1 MAKGILSDDRFG
13 EKEIPIDFREEFNK
27 GNKAD
32 SVGSKILKVLSS
44 PVDFVAKLG
53 RLQFEASKDA
63 NDRLKEKIST
73 SYDNRLNLVTKSL
86 PVIKGNKSIDELKKE
101 LKELYDSDF
110 IKDDRQY
117 RALINNYFYHF
128 KNKHLPNFQKEIAKT
143 GKMPKDVV
151 KYFDD
156 YEAFRNS
163 NKYKNPYAA
172 KYTRPDLTLPSSR
185 DKKQDGGLLSDDREK
200 FVFGASALA
209 KMINNLIRK
218 SPKNKQSDT
227 GAFVRPLN
235 IDRLIGAY
243 PEELKKLSSSELNA
257 IRKETVSEIK
267 EYKTDPSPNAR
278 SDQRL
283 EELNFMEEFLEDIE
297 VEQYLRKNP
306 TVKRADALEEIRFRN
321 AEQEAEDLGIEAAE
335 IAMEKA
341 ERAKKQDGGL
351 LNPEKAD
358 LDNDGK
364 LSSYEETRG
373 KAIEEN
379 MRESKQVGG
388 MMMDDQ
394 MADMMETKETSD
406 MDNQIAD
413 MMPEEKTEEQ
423 KAIEKAQAPDE
434 MMEENYVDFLID
446 EALSDDEEAM
456 LMQELQANPQL
467 SMLFDK
473 VMEVAMEFSGSGPVE
488 GPGTEVS
495 DSIPARLSDG
505 EFVFT
510 AKSVDVLGAD
520 NLMSLMKQA
529 EAQADQRQMA
539 QEGGLME
546 EEETAMPVQ
555 QEPVRQ
561 DIRVTKETVGSQAS
575 VQEKDDLVG
584 DELKKQMLSGRP
596 HVRS

>member
-1 MAKGILSDDRFG
+1 M
-13 EKEIPIDFREEFNK
+13 
-27 GNKAD
+27 
-32 SVGSKILKVLSS
+32 LK
-44 PVDFVAKLG
+44 
-53 RLQFEASKDA
+53 
-63 NDRLKEKIST
+63 
-73 SYDNRLNLVTKSL
+73 
-86 PVIKGNKSIDELKKE
+86 
-101 LKELYDSDF
+101 
-110 IKDDRQY
+110 
-117 RALINNYFYHF
+117 
-128 KNKHLPNFQKEIAKT
+128 
-143 GKMPKDVV
+143 
-151 KYFDD
+151 
-156 YEAFRNS
+156 
-163 NKYKNPYAA
+163 
-172 KYTRPDLTLPSSR
+172 
-185 DKKQDGGLLSDDREK
+185 
-200 FVFGASALA
+200 
-209 KMINNLIRK
+209 
-218 SPKNKQSDT
+218 
-227 GAFVRPLN
+227 
-235 IDRLIGAY
+235 
-243 PEELKKLSSSELNA
+243 
-257 IRKETVSEIK
+257 
-267 EYKTDPSPNAR
+267 
-278 SDQRL
+278 
-283 EELNFMEEFLEDIE
+283 
-297 VEQYLRKNP
+297 
-306 TVKRADALEEIRFRN
+306 
-321 AEQEAEDLGIEAAE
+321 
-335 IAMEKA
+335 
-341 ERAKKQDGGL
+341 
-351 LNPEKAD
+351 NPEKAD

-364 LSSYEETRG
+364 LSSYEKARG

-394 MADMMETKETSD
+394 MADIMEKEDKMS
-406 MDNQIAD
+406 MDNQIEKMIAD
-413 MMPEEKTEEQ
+413 SQ
-423 KAIEKAQAPDE
+423 VPDE
-434 MMEENYVDFLID
+434 KMEENYVDFLID

-546 EEETAMPVQ
+546 EEETVMPVQ

-575 VQEKDDLVG
+575 VQEEDDLVG

>member
-1 MAKGILSDDRFG
+1 MSKHDLEENKKIANDIKKIAEMFLSDISKKNKTKINEIPKKIPRPKLSTSGVEPIIFKTEPLDEPMITKKDIVGPGILDQDYFDTEFSLVEDNRKVINEFHTTAVDYI
-13 EKEIPIDFREEFNK
+13 KNNPEFNPQDIFK
-27 GNKAD
+27 HSKKINKKYAPEAQMKED
-32 SVGSKILKVLSS
+32 DLLNSLIKILDSENIKH
-44 PVDFVAKLG
+44 
-53 RLQFEASKDA
+53 
-63 NDRLKEKIST
+63 NLKPI
-73 SYDNRLNLVTKSL
+73 R
-86 PVIKGNKSIDELKKE
+86 KKE
-101 LKELYDSDF
+101 NTGGELVGG
-110 IKDDRQY
+110 
-117 RALINNYFYHF
+117 
-128 KNKHLPNFQKEIAKT
+128 QK
-143 GKMPKDVV
+143 
-151 KYFDD
+151 
-156 YEAFRNS
+156 
-163 NKYKNPYAA
+163 
-172 KYTRPDLTLPSSR
+172 
-185 DKKQDGGLLSDDREK
+185 
-200 FVFGASALA
+200 
-209 KMINNLIRK
+209 
-218 SPKNKQSDT
+218 
-227 GAFVRPLN
+227 
-235 IDRLIGAY
+235 
-243 PEELKKLSSSELNA
+243 
-257 IRKETVSEIK
+257 
-267 EYKTDPSPNAR
+267 
-278 SDQRL
+278 
-283 EELNFMEEFLEDIE
+283 
-297 VEQYLRKNP
+297 
-306 TVKRADALEEIRFRN
+306 
-321 AEQEAEDLGIEAAE
+321 
-335 IAMEKA
+335 
-341 ERAKKQDGGL
+341 
-351 LNPEKAD
+351 D
-358 LDNDGK
+358 LDLDKDGDLDEK
-364 LSSYEETRG
+364 DFKML
-373 KAIEEN
+373 
-379 MRESKQVGG
+379 RESKQVGG

-394 MADMMETKETSD
+394 MADMMQREELPAL
-406 MDNQIAD
+406 DNQMAD

-546 EEETAMPVQ
+546 EEETVMPVQ

-575 VQEKDDLVG
+575 VQEEDDLVG

>member
-1 MAKGILSDDRFG
+1 MAKGI
-13 EKEIPIDFREEFNK
+13 
-27 GNKAD
+27 
-32 SVGSKILKVLSS
+32 
-44 PVDFVAKLG
+44 
-53 RLQFEASKDA
+53 
-63 NDRLKEKIST
+63 
-73 SYDNRLNLVTKSL
+73 
-86 PVIKGNKSIDELKKE
+86 
-101 LKELYDSDF
+101 
-110 IKDDRQY
+110 
-117 RALINNYFYHF
+117 
-128 KNKHLPNFQKEIAKT
+128 
-143 GKMPKDVV
+143 
-151 KYFDD
+151 
-156 YEAFRNS
+156 
-163 NKYKNPYAA
+163 
-172 KYTRPDLTLPSSR
+172 
-185 DKKQDGGLLSDDREK
+185 LSDDREK
-200 FVFGASALA
+200 FVFGTSTIA
-209 KMINNLIRK
+209 KMITNLIKK
-218 SPKNKQSDT
+218 SSTPKQFKNDKVIKELDKTIEYHQNRIKNHDYEAEIESIGRDGLTNEELMELSPEFDKFEIENILKEKDDLIKKAIKENKTPTQILKELQPQELEEFPKRS
-227 GAFVRPLN
+227 PLN
-235 IDRLIGAY
+235 VGG
-243 PEELKKLSSSELNA
+243 EL
-257 IRKETVSEIK
+257 
-267 EYKTDPSPNAR
+267 
-278 SDQRL
+278 Q
-283 EELNFMEEFLEDIE
+283 
-297 VEQYLRKNP
+297 
-306 TVKRADALEEIRFRN
+306 
-321 AEQEAEDLGIEAAE
+321 
-335 IAMEKA
+335 
-341 ERAKKQDGGL
+341 
-351 LNPEKAD
+351 NPEKAD

-364 LSSYEETRG
+364 LSSYEEARG

-394 MADMMETKETSD
+394 MADMMEEEDKMS
-406 MDNQIAD
+406 MDNQMAD

-423 KAIEKAQAPDE
+423 KAIEEAQAPDE

-546 EEETAMPVQ
+546 EEDTAMPVQ

-561 DIRVTKETVGSQAS
+561 DIRVTKETVDSQAAM
-575 VQEKDDLVG
+575 QDEEDLVG
-584 DELKKQMLSGRP
+584 DEIKKSMLSGRP

>member
-1 MAKGILSDDRFG
+1 M
-13 EKEIPIDFREEFNK
+13 
-27 GNKAD
+27 
-32 SVGSKILKVLSS
+32 LK
-44 PVDFVAKLG
+44 
-53 RLQFEASKDA
+53 
-63 NDRLKEKIST
+63 
-73 SYDNRLNLVTKSL
+73 
-86 PVIKGNKSIDELKKE
+86 
-101 LKELYDSDF
+101 
-110 IKDDRQY
+110 
-117 RALINNYFYHF
+117 
-128 KNKHLPNFQKEIAKT
+128 
-143 GKMPKDVV
+143 
-151 KYFDD
+151 
-156 YEAFRNS
+156 
-163 NKYKNPYAA
+163 
-172 KYTRPDLTLPSSR
+172 
-185 DKKQDGGLLSDDREK
+185 
-200 FVFGASALA
+200 
-209 KMINNLIRK
+209 
-218 SPKNKQSDT
+218 
-227 GAFVRPLN
+227 
-235 IDRLIGAY
+235 
-243 PEELKKLSSSELNA
+243 
-257 IRKETVSEIK
+257 
-267 EYKTDPSPNAR
+267 
-278 SDQRL
+278 
-283 EELNFMEEFLEDIE
+283 
-297 VEQYLRKNP
+297 
-306 TVKRADALEEIRFRN
+306 
-321 AEQEAEDLGIEAAE
+321 
-335 IAMEKA
+335 
-341 ERAKKQDGGL
+341 
-351 LNPEKAD
+351 NPEKAD

-364 LSSYEETRG
+364 LSSYEKARG

-394 MADMMETKETSD
+394 MADIMEKEDKMS
-406 MDNQIAD
+406 MDNQIEKMIAD
-413 MMPEEKTEEQ
+413 SQ
-423 KAIEKAQAPDE
+423 VPDE
-434 MMEENYVDFLID
+434 KMEENYVDFLID

-575 VQEKDDLVG
+575 VQEEDDLVG

>member
-1 MAKGILSDDRFG
+1 MSERDLKENKKIANDIKKIAEMFISKKNKTKID
-13 EKEIPIDFREEFNK
+13 EIPKKIPRPKLSTSGVEPIIFKTEPLDEPMITKKDIVGPGMLDQDYFDTEFSLTEDNRKVINEFQTEAVDYIKNNPEFNPQDILK
-27 GNKAD
+27 ESRKINKKYAPEAQMKED
-32 SVGSKILKVLSS
+32 DLLNSLIKILDSEKV
-44 PVDFVAKLG
+44 KH
-53 RLQFEASKDA
+53 
-63 NDRLKEKIST
+63 NLKPI
-73 SYDNRLNLVTKSL
+73 R
-86 PVIKGNKSIDELKKE
+86 KKE
-101 LKELYDSDF
+101 
-110 IKDDRQY
+110 
-117 RALINNYFYHF
+117 N
-128 KNKHLPNFQKEIAKT
+128 T
-143 GKMPKDVV
+143 
-151 KYFDD
+151 
-156 YEAFRNS
+156 
-163 NKYKNPYAA
+163 
-172 KYTRPDLTLPSSR
+172 
-185 DKKQDGGLLSDDREK
+185 GGL
-200 FVFGASALA
+200 
-209 KMINNLIRK
+209 
-218 SPKNKQSDT
+218 Q
-227 GAFVRPLN
+227 
-235 IDRLIGAY
+235 
-243 PEELKKLSSSELNA
+243 
-257 IRKETVSEIK
+257 
-267 EYKTDPSPNAR
+267 
-278 SDQRL
+278 
-283 EELNFMEEFLEDIE
+283 
-297 VEQYLRKNP
+297 
-306 TVKRADALEEIRFRN
+306 
-321 AEQEAEDLGIEAAE
+321 
-335 IAMEKA
+335 
-341 ERAKKQDGGL
+341 
-351 LNPEKAD
+351 NPEKAD

-364 LSSYEETRG
+364 LSSYEEARG

-394 MADMMETKETSD
+394 MADMMQREELPAL
-406 MDNQIAD
+406 DNQMAD

-423 KAIEKAQAPDE
+423 KAIEEAQAPDE

-539 QEGGLME
+539 QDGGMME
-546 EEETAMPVQ
+546 EEDTAMPVQ

-575 VQEKDDLVG
+575 MQEEDDLVG